1 MPYSCSSSSLLSPC
15 AIRRFFPS
23 SPEQPGQSWW
33 AAAASALGC
42 PWFCWQEYKIEMPH
56 RSTTRKNHKEY
67 KWLTERSLFSQR
79 EDRAGDEAR
88 VCQEIFLT
96 FPQCSCS
103 SSLNSLLEFAQ
114 GQEKSDLGIF
124 SQTVHIFSSK
134 EEQAENSTPMVPL
147 GNLEVAQIKL
157 NSASR
162 WGEGSRKISTIT
174 SLHNWWTYLIH
185 KEVFTEIGLDSE
197 KKILMGTFSVGIFK
211 ILNCILIF
219 QKAQQHQCLLTVM

>member
-1 MPYSCSSSSLLSPC
+1 MCGMCHSTVLVFHKKEWNPNTSLCFAIKAILSVVPQCSTPSACITRNDTFLWKLLIFFNTGSAFCLTTAVHPPCSPSAC

-33 AAAASALGC
+33 AAAASVLGC

-79 EDRAGDEAR
+79 EDRSGDEAR

-134 EEQAENSTPMVPL
+134 EEQAENSIPMVPL
-147 GNLEVAQIKL
+147 GNLEVA
-157 NSASR
+157 
-162 WGEGSRKISTIT
+162 
-174 SLHNWWTYLIH
+174 
-185 KEVFTEIGLDSE
+185 
-197 KKILMGTFSVGIFK
+197 
-211 ILNCILIF
+211 
-219 QKAQQHQCLLTVM
+219 